1 MSSREWLDEN
11 LLYGL
16 GRGRACTRDSVPSPR
31 FALRGG
37 LDALV
42 MPLKWQHVP
51 ARGVRD
57 DSFGWGYHRGA
68 RHRTHRTCDLCPW
81 SAAGPD
87 VAGDEA
93 GRSNQWSMRPPLR
106 QARGGLGVAT
116 VGRQILAI
124 AGFDE
129 GGFLDV
135 VEARRVAGSGRWHDL
150 APLPTARAN
159 LATAAVGGLVYAI
172 GGIDDVDTTNVVETF
187 NPGWVAGRRV
197 FPFPNHAT
205 GPEQRPW
212 VGCCT
217 LPVVSS
223 SPTGSRTRWLS
234 MTPGRTPGDRSPR
247 CPQFGSGSGWW
258 RRAATCM
265 PSAELP
271 PSGAA
276 SFGPS
281 LTTVERYDPKSD
293 SWATMNPMVESR
305 LLPCAVETKVGNR
318 RVLVVVGGAERS
330 ADGTFLQ
337 ARRTTEVFDPHTGR
351 WILLDVL
358 LPIGRASHDCA
369 TEADG
374 TVLAIGGINPAGF
387 LANVDALSIKP
398 RDLRS
403 H

>member
-1 MSSREWLDEN
+1 
-11 LLYGL
+11 
-16 GRGRACTRDSVPSPR
+16 
-31 FALRGG
+31 
-37 LDALV
+37 
-42 MPLKWQHVP
+42 
-51 ARGVRD
+51 
-57 DSFGWGYHRGA
+57 
-68 RHRTHRTCDLCPW
+68 
-81 SAAGPD
+81 
-87 VAGDEA
+87 
-93 GRSNQWSMRPPLR
+93 
-106 QARGGLGVAT
+106 
-116 VGRQILAI
+116 
-124 AGFDE
+124 
-129 GGFLDV
+129 
-135 VEARRVAGSGRWHDL
+135 
-150 APLPTARAN
+150 
-159 LATAAVGGLVYAI
+159 
-172 GGIDDVDTTNVVETF
+172 
-187 NPGWVAGRRV
+187 
-197 FPFPNHAT
+197 
-205 GPEQRPW
+205 
-212 VGCCT
+212 
-217 LPVVSS
+217 
-223 SPTGSRTRWLS
+223 
-234 MTPGRTPGDRSPR
+234 
-247 CPQFGSGSGWW
+247 
-258 RRAATCM
+258 M